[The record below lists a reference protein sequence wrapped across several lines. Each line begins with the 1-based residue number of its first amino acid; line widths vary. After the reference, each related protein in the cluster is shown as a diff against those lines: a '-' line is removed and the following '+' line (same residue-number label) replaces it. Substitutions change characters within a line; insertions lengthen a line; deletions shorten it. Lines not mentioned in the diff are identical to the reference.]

1 MAVSNWKEC
10 QDAPKYMRPIVV
22 VGSINMDL
30 VFNTAKIPAA
40 GETISASGFKM
51 YPGGKGANQ
60 AVAAARLGHPVQLIG
75 KLGSDIFGEQLR
87 SHLESAHVGLSGVT
101 LIDGASGTAAIIVTE
116 DGENSIVVN
125 PGANLAVSP
134 EYLES
139 QSSLLCNAAIV
150 LTQLEIP
157 VDTVE
162 CLSSM
167 CARNHVPLILDPAPA
182 RDLPRRVLERVRWFT
197 PNETEAAFYAG
208 QMNPA
213 ATNDLSG
220 LAKRLRQLGP
230 TGVLLKSG
238 ARGVY
243 VSSDELEERVPAPA
257 VKVVDTTAAGD
268 TFNGAF
274 AVALMRDKPLAESIR
289 FAIAAASVS
298 VTRAGAQPSMPTLE
312 EVQETILAQR

>member
-1 MAVSNWKEC
+1 
-10 QDAPKYMRPIVV
+10 
-22 VGSINMDL
+22 
-30 VFNTAKIPAA
+30 
-40 GETISASGFKM
+40 M

-75 KLGSDIFGEQLR
+75 KLGSDIFGKQLR

-162 CLSSM
+162 SLSSM

-182 RDLPRRVLERVRWFT
+182 RDLPRRLLERVRWFT
-197 PNETEAAFYAG
+197 PNETEAAFYAA
-208 QMNPA
+208 QMNRA

-274 AVALMRDKPLAESIR
+274 AVALMRDKRLAESIR

>member
-1 MAVSNWKEC
+1 
-10 QDAPKYMRPIVV
+10 MRPIVV

-30 VFNTAKIPAA
+30 VFNTSKIPAA
-40 GETISASGFKM
+40 GETIPASCFEM

-60 AVAAARLGHPVQLIG
+60 AVAAARLGYPVQLIG
-75 KLGSDIFGEQLR
+75 KLGSDIFGKQLR
-87 SHLESAHVGLSGVT
+87 SHLESAHVGLTGVT
-101 LIDGASGTAAIIVTE
+101 LIDEASGTAAIIVTE
-116 DGENSIVVN
+116 DGENSIIVN
-125 PGANLAVSP
+125 SGANLAVSP

-162 CLSSM
+162 CLSVI

-182 RDLPRRVLERVRWFT
+182 RDLPRRVLQRVRWFT
-197 PNETEAAFYAG
+197 PNETEAAFYDRA

-213 ATNDLSG
+213 VTNDLSG

-243 VSSDELEERVPAPA
+243 VSSEELEERIPAPA

-289 FAIAAASVS
+289 FAVAAASVS